1 MALFGVS
8 RRRSWAG
15 RWGLTVLGLTTAL
28 VAQLA
33 SQPVS
38 PSAAATRL
46 PALPPLSPTSR
57 QLIHTQLQHLAQK
70 SPQLAA
76 GSGRFR
82 VEYAPAQN
90 PDYAS
95 YQKILQD
102 SQLFEEIAKV
112 LNQTLKLPH
121 DVRITIAECG
131 AENAFYNPQQK
142 RLVMCDELLAHFAK
156 TFAPTAKNDTEL
168 GEAIIY
174 TTLFVF
180 FHELGHGL
188 IDVYDLPTTGRE
200 EDAVDEFSTV
210 LLLEMGKE
218 GEKAVLNAAH
228 WFALKGGNQDSG
240 SLAFWDEHSLD
251 LQRFFGIA
259 CLAYGKDPKTFGGF
273 VEAGILPEARADR
286 CPEEYA
292 KKSRSWDALLAPHTR

>member
-1 MALFGVS
+1 MPSLGPS
-8 RRRSWAG
+8 LGRLLRLLRG
-15 RWGLTVLGLTTAL
+15 RWGLAVLGLTTAM
-28 VAQLA
+28 LA
-33 SQPVS
+33 ALARPS
-38 PSAAATRL
+38 PASS
-46 PALPPLSPTSR
+46 LSPAHR
-57 QLIHTQLQHLAQK
+57 QLLQTQLQQLVQR
-70 SPQLAA
+70 SPKLAA
-76 GSGRFR
+76 AGGSGRFR
-82 VEYAPAQN
+82 VEYQSAKN
-90 PDYAS
+90 PDYAN

-112 LNQTLKLPH
+112 LNQTLKLPY
-121 DVRITIAECG
+121 DVRITIGECG
-131 AENAFYNPQQK
+131 AENAFYDPQEK

-168 GEAIIY
+168 GEGIIY

-210 LLLEMGKE
+210 LLLEMGTE

-228 WFALKGGNQDSG
+228 WFALKGGNQDSD

-259 CLAYGKDPKTFGGF
+259 CLAYGKDPKTFGEF
-273 VEAGILPEARADR
+273 VEAGILPTARADR
-286 CPEEYA
+286 CSEEYA